1 MGKRPTIQMVA
12 ERAGVSRGTVDRV
25 INNRSYVKAEVR
37 ERVLA
42 AIEELGYGLPR
53 EGLAAVL
60 PAEPVEPLRL
70 GVVLPNW
77 MDHTRVELLRGIAAA
92 RAELEAYRV
101 EVLLAECQTDIPGE
115 VIERVNGLVAEGA
128 RGIAICAIA
137 DPAIES
143 RVDALA
149 AENIPVITFNSD
161 LPNSRR
167 LCFVGQ
173 DYNKGGRIAAEM
185 MSKLISP
192 KAQLL
197 AVAGNLEFTGHR
209 QRLDGFCTR
218 MRELGFT
225 SGQIEV
231 IETYN
236 DYHVTR
242 RKVTEA
248 LSRNPRLGAI
258 YMANQSV
265 AGCADAVQQAGKT
278 GALRIICH
286 DVSENTKML
295 LRERRVDLTI
305 SQDIF
310 RQGYQPLMFLQGLLQ
325 RGIDPRTVENKGP
338 TIEIV
343 CAESL

>member
-25 INNRSYVKAEVR
+25 VNNRSYVKAEVR

-53 EGLAAVL
+53 EGLTAVL
-60 PAEPVEPLRL
+60 PAETAEPLRL

-77 MDHTRVELLRGIAAA
+77 VGHTRMELLRGIEAA
-92 RAELEAYRV
+92 RSELARYRV
-101 EVLLAECQTDIPGE
+101 EVLVAACETDIPAE
-115 VIERVNGLVAEGA
+115 VIERINGLVSEGV

-149 AENIPVITFNSD
+149 ESEIPVITFNSD
-161 LPNSRR
+161 LPDSRR
-167 LCFVGQ
+167 LCFIGQ
-173 DYNKGGRIAAEM
+173 DYNKSGRIAAEM
-185 MSKLISP
+185 MSKCIPPSG
-192 KAQLL
+192 QIL
-197 AVAGNLEFTGHR
+197 AVAGNLEFNGHR
-209 QRLDGFCTR
+209 KRLDGFCTR
-218 MRELGFT
+218 MHELGY
-225 SGQIEV
+225 SAGQIEV

-242 RKVTEA
+242 RKVAEA
-248 LSRNPRLGAI
+248 LARNPRLNAV

-265 AGCADAVQQAGKT
+265 AGCADAIKEAGKT
-278 GALRIICH
+278 GLLRVICH
-286 DVSENTKML
+286 DVSENTKTL

-310 RQGYQPLMFLQGLLQ
+310 NQGYQPLMLLQGLLQ
-325 RGIDPRTVENKGP
+325 RGIDPCSVERAVTG
-338 TIEIV
+338 IDIV

>member
-12 ERAGVSRGTVDRV
+12 DRAGVSRGTVDRV

-92 RAELEAYRV
+92 RAELESYRV
-101 EVLLAECQTDIPGE
+101 EVLVAECQTDIPGE
-115 VIERVNGLVAEGA
+115 VIERVDGLVAEGA

-143 RVDALA
+143 RVDSLA
-149 AENIPVITFNSD
+149 AADIPVITFNSD
-161 LPNSRR
+161 LPDSRR
-167 LCFVGQ
+167 LCFIGQ

-192 KAQLL
+192 NGQLL

-218 MRELGFT
+218 MRELGFP

-248 LSRNPRLGAI
+248 LARNPRLGAI

-265 AGCADAVQQAGKT
+265 AGCADAVQGAGRT
-278 GALRIICH
+278 GQIRIICH
-286 DVSENTKML
+286 DVSEHTKML

-310 RQGYQPLMFLQGLLQ
+310 RQGYQPLMLLQGLLQ